1 MCQPPNSKQNARFT
15 CSEHKVTI
23 LLPTA
28 ASPIGVRKFTW
39 AEIQKSAPNKIDL
52 ATAAAQPCYVA
63 IHGKVY
69 DLGGEFV
76 SWHPG
81 GAVALSQIGND
92 ASAAFDVFHLAA
104 THETLANFYVGDL
117 LETEVKKPSAWAQ
130 DIAELRDLMDKT
142 GMYKSDKLW
151 YLGKVASTG
160 SLALLSIGILYLW
173 GHTLL
178 GVLTAATV
186 MAFFFQQSGWLA
198 HDFAHHQVFS
208 NRLHN
213 TYAAYIIGNL
223 WQGFSVAWWKH
234 KHSTHHSVPN
244 VHEADPD
251 IDTLPFLAWS
261 EYALEGFADLSDGA
275 LAKFMVAYQPI
286 IYFPLL
292 SFARLTWAIQSVLWN
307 LPNSTKLARFP
318 TLNRIEQVAIL
329 GHYTWYLGAAFTLTP
344 NPLYALIFLL
354 SSQCICGFLL
364 AAVFSVNHNG
374 MPVYTPEQSKNMDYY
389 ELSIVTGRNVEPT
402 MFNNWFTGGLNFQIE
417 HHMFPTIPRHNLPR
431 VQALV
436 ESLCKKHNVPY
447 HTTSLMQ
454 GLAEVVGRL
463 ASVAGKARKISKQ

>member
-1 MCQPPNSKQNARFT
+1 MCQPPNTS
-15 CSEHKVTI
+15 
-23 LLPTA
+23 
-28 ASPIGVRKFTW
+28 SPLGVRKFTW
-39 AEIQKSAPNKIDL
+39 AEINKAAPNKIDL
-52 ATAAAQPCYVA
+52 ATTAAQPCYVV

-69 DLGGEFV
+69 DIGGEFV

-81 GAVALSQIGND
+81 GAVALSQIAND

-117 LETEVKKPSAWAQ
+117 LETEVKKPSEWQ
-130 DIAELRDLMDKT
+130 EDIAELRDLMDKT
-142 GMYKSDKLW
+142 GMYKSNKLW
-151 YLGKVASTG
+151 YVGKVASTG
-160 SLALLSIGILYLW
+160 SLALLSIGILALW
-173 GHTLL
+173 GSSIF
-178 GVLTAATV
+178 GVLAAAVV

-198 HDFAHHQVFS
+198 HDFAHHQVFD
-208 NRLHN
+208 NRKYN
-213 TYAAYIIGNL
+213 TYAAYMIGNL

-292 SFARLTWAIQSVLWN
+292 SFARLTWAIQSILWN
-307 LPNSTKLARFP
+307 SPNSTKLARFP
-318 TLNRIEQVAIL
+318 TLNRIEQVAIFF
-329 GHYTWYLGAAFTLTP
+329 HYVWYLGAAFTLTT
-344 NPLYALIFLL
+344 PLYAFVFLL
-354 SSQCICGFLL
+354 TSQCVCGFLL

-402 MFNNWFTGGLNFQIE
+402 AFNNWFTGGLNFQIE

-436 ESLCKKHNVPY
+436 ESLCKKHNIPY
-447 HTTSLMQ
+447 HTTGLMQ
-454 GLAEVVGRL
+454 GLGEVVGRL
-463 ASVAGKARKISKQ
+463 AMVAGKARKISKQ